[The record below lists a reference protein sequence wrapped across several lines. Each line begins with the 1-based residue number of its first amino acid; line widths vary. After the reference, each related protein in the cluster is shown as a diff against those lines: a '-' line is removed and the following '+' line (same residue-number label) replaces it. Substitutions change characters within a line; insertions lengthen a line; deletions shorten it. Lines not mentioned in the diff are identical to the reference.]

1 MQIKQFGIGK
11 DLRELTDHHTALLPM
26 ACYQTEIRMHVQG
39 YVPLHWHEE
48 VQFVLIVKGEAVFRI
63 NEHSAAVTEGEALF
77 INSGSLHQAED
88 RNDSGCV
95 YICLNASPRY
105 LVPPELYGSCVLPFI
120 RATNLPCLHIGGR
133 EAWGTAIREAI
144 LDIHRLISRKPPFYE
159 LQASCRLTEIWR
171 NLIMNG
177 LEPEY
182 DQAEQ
187 LKSVRMKEMLDWIHA
202 HYADKV
208 TLEAIAAAGAL
219 SRSECCRYFKRM
231 LKTTPMNYVTDYR
244 LQKSKLMLR
253 QSDLSVTEVAY
264 LNGFSSTSNYIERF
278 RQSAKTTPLAY
289 RKRLKPE

>member
-26 ACYQTEIRMHVQG
+26 ACYQTEIRSHVQG

-48 VQFVLIVKGEAVFRI
+48 VQFVLIVKGE
-63 NEHSAAVTEGEALF
+63 
-77 INSGSLHQAED
+77 
-88 RNDSGCV
+88 
-95 YICLNASPRY
+95 
-105 LVPPELYGSCVLPFI
+105 
-120 RATNLPCLHIGGR
+120 
-133 EAWGTAIREAI
+133 
-144 LDIHRLISRKPPFYE
+144 PPFYE

>member
-1 MQIKQFGIGK
+1 MQIKQFGIGE
-11 DLRELTDHHTALLPM
+11 DLRELTEHHTSLLPM
-26 ACYQTEIRMHVQG
+26 ACYQTEIRSHVQG

-48 VQFVLIVKGEAVFRI
+48 VQFVLVMKGEAVFQI

-77 INSGSLHQAED
+77 INSGSLHKAED
-88 RNDSGCV
+88 QKDSGCV
-95 YICLNASPRY
+95 YICLDASPRY
-105 LVPPELYGSCVLPFI
+105 LVPQELYGSCVLPFI
-120 RATNLPCLHIGGR
+120 TATNLTYYRIVGR
-133 EAWGTAIREAI
+133 EAWETAIREAI
-144 LDIHRLISRKPPFYE
+144 MDIHRLISRKPSFYE

-187 LKSVRMKEMLDWIHA
+187 QKNDRMKEMLDWIHV

-244 LQKSKLMLR
+244 LQKSKLLLL

-264 LNGFSSTSNYIERF
+264 LNGFSSTSYFIERF
-278 RQSAKTTPLAY
+278 RQSVKATPLAY
-289 RKRLKPE
+289 RKRAKAE